1 MDSYKKNAGSVGDWR
16 IGCSKT
22 WQADIGRSLTFAEE
36 APQPLESHRIDLIG
50 E

>member
-1 MDSYKKNAGSVGDWR
+1 MGYGGDWR
-16 IGCSKT
+16 IGCAQT
-22 WQADIGRSLTFAEE
+22 WQANIGRTLTFAKE